1 MFESENLALYELL
14 KERSLVDHERLRELH
29 DESQKSGKSLSRLL
43 IDHEIFDR
51 QRLLQVVADYLG
63 WEYIAQPSR
72 VIPEEVVTII
82 EPGMA
87 RMYGVIPLRADAS
100 SIDLLARDPFNS
112 QIVDDLTFA
121 LRRDVRLVV
130 ADPETVDSLIAQ
142 VYGSEDESIEHL
154 LTELGTGQVVSG
166 TAEDQLTAEDIE
178 AMASEAPIIRFVNLV
193 LSQAIRDKASDIH
206 FEPFETEFK
215 IRYRIDGALYEM
227 APPPKTLALP
237 IISRLKVVA
246 NLNIAERRV
255 PQDGRIKLTVAGRPV
270 DLRVSTLPTQFGE
283 SVVLRVLDR
292 SVVQLDL
299 ENLGMPE
306 DVFQSTQEII
316 RRPNGIVVVT
326 GPTGS
331 GKTTTLYSCLRA
343 INTLDLK
350 ILTAEEPVEYD
361 IEGIMQVGVN
371 PQVGLTFASALRS
384 FLRQDPDVIMVGE
397 IRDLETAQIAV
408 QASLTGHLVLSTLH
422 TNDTAGAVTRLVDM
436 GVEPFLISSALE
448 AIVAQRLVRR
458 ICTECRT
465 PFEPDASLLQQLG
478 MGASDRGGRQFFY
491 GRGCESCH
499 DTGYR
504 GRLGI
509 FELLRM
515 TDSLRELITKRAPAL
530 VIRRNALEHGMRT
543 LRDDGLRSIFAGAT
557 TVEEVIKY
565 T

>member
-1 MFESENLALYELL
+1 
-14 KERSLVDHERLRELH
+14 
-29 DESQKSGKSLSRLL
+29 
-43 IDHEIFDR
+43 
-51 QRLLQVVADYLG
+51 
-63 WEYIAQPSR
+63 
-72 VIPEEVVTII
+72 
-82 EPGMA
+82 
-87 RMYGVIPLRADAS
+87 
-100 SIDLLARDPFNS
+100 
-112 QIVDDLTFA
+112 
-121 LRRDVRLVV
+121 
-130 ADPETVDSLIAQ
+130 
-142 VYGSEDESIEHL
+142 
-154 LTELGTGQVVSG
+154 
-166 TAEDQLTAEDIE
+166 
-178 AMASEAPIIRFVNLV
+178 
-193 LSQAIRDKASDIH
+193 
-206 FEPFETEFK
+206 
-215 IRYRIDGALYEM
+215 
-227 APPPKTLALP
+227 
-237 IISRLKVVA
+237 
-246 NLNIAERRV
+246 
-255 PQDGRIKLTVAGRPV
+255 
-270 DLRVSTLPTQFGE
+270 
-283 SVVLRVLDR
+283 VVLRVLDR

-299 ENLGMPE
+299 ENLGLPE
-306 DVFQSTQEII
+306 DVFEATQEII

-465 PFEPDASLLQQLG
+465 PFEPDTSLLQQLG
-478 MGASDRGGRQFFY
+478 LGAGDRNGRQFFY

-515 TDSLRELITKRAPAL
+515 SDELRELITRRAPTL